1 MEIPVYLFTGLLESG
16 KTTLIHEVAAE
27 EGFLEPGRTPYPDR
41 GRRGGFQRG
50 IFKKI

>member
-27 EGFLEPGRTPYPDR
+27 EGFLEPGRTLLIRTEAVSYTHLTLPTN
-41 GRRGGFQRG
+41 
-50 IFKKI
+50 